1 MLLHTAQAAC
11 SSNAHRHCRGCSE
24 GCSGGRRV
32 STGHLCPR
40 GASPRRPRWGAGTRC
55 PVLQAP
61 AEAQKPPERRPAR
74 HGPQQPGRCPP
85 PASASPPPTSG
96 TMDTSRLRVL
106 LSLPVLLQLAAGGGS
121 PRSGAPPRG
130 CPAHCQCEPDG
141 RMLLRVD
148 CSDLG
153 LSELP
158 SNLSVFT
165 SYLDLSMNNIS
176 HLSPNP
182 LPSLRFLEELRLAG
196 NALTYIPKG
205 AFAGL
210 YSLKVLMLQNN
221 QLRQV
226 PTEALQN
233 LRSLQSLRLDANHIS
248 YVPPSCFS
256 GLHSLRH
263 LWLDDNALT
272 EIPVQAFR
280 SLSALQAMTLALN
293 KIHHIP
299 DYAFGN
305 LSSLVVLHL
314 HNNRIHS
321 LGKKCFD
328 GLHSLETL
336 DLNYNN
342 LDEFPTAIRTLS
354 NLKELGFHSNNI
366 RSIPEK
372 AFVGNPSL
380 ITIHF
385 YDNPIQ
391 FVGRSAFQHLPELRT
406 LTLNGASQITEFP
419 DLTGTANLESL
430 TLTGAQIS
438 SLPQTVCDQ
447 LPNLQVLDLSYNLL
461 EDLPSFSVCQKIQ
474 KIDLRHNEIYEIKV
488 DAFQQLLGLRSLN
501 LAWNKIVTIH
511 PNAFSTLPSLIKL
524 DLSSNLLSSFP
535 VTGLHGLT
543 HLKLTG
549 NHGLQSLIS
558 SENFPELKV
567 IEMPYA
573 YQCCAFG
580 VCENVY
586 KISNQWNKGDNSS
599 MDDLYKKD
607 TGMFQVQDE
616 RDLEDFLFDF
626 EEDLK
631 ALHSVQCSPSP
642 GPFKPC
648 EHLFGSWLI
657 RIGVWTIAVLAL
669 TCNALVTSTVF
680 RSPLYISSVKLL
692 IGMIAVVNMLTGV
705 CSAVLAGVDAFTFGS
720 FARHGAWWENGVG
733 CQVIGF
739 LSIFASE
746 SSVFLLTLAALER
759 GFSVKCSA
767 KFETKTP
774 FSSLKAVILLCTL
787 LALAMATVP
796 LLGGSEYSASPLCLP
811 LPFGEPST
819 TGYMVAL
826 VLLNSLCFLV
836 MTIAYTRL
844 YCNLEKGDLENIWD
858 CSMVKHIA
866 LLLFTNCIL
875 YCPVAFLSFSSLLNL
890 TFISPEVIKFILLV
904 IVPLPAC
911 LNPLL
916 YILFNPHFK
925 EDLGS
930 LGKQSHLWTRSP
942 HPSLMSINSDDVE
955 KQSCDSTQ
963 ALVTFT
969 SASIAYDLP
978 SNSVSLPAYPMTES
992 CHLSSVAFVPC
1003 L

>member
-1 MLLHTAQAAC
+1 
-11 SSNAHRHCRGCSE
+11 
-24 GCSGGRRV
+24 
-32 STGHLCPR
+32 
-40 GASPRRPRWGAGTRC
+40 
-55 PVLQAP
+55 
-61 AEAQKPPERRPAR
+61 
-74 HGPQQPGRCPP
+74 
-85 PASASPPPTSG
+85 
-96 TMDTSRLRVL
+96 MDTSRLRVF

-121 PRSGAPPRG
+121 PRSGALPRG
-130 CPAHCQCEPDG
+130 CPTHCQCEPDG

-176 HLSPNP
+176 HLPPNP

-314 HNNRIHS
+314 HNNRIRS

-354 NLKELGFHSNNI
+354 NLKEL
-366 RSIPEK
+366 
-372 AFVGNPSL
+372 
-380 ITIHF
+380 HF

-501 LAWNKIVTIH
+501 LAWNKIVIVH

-524 DLSSNLLSSFP
+524 DLSSNRLSSFP

-607 TGMFQVQDE
+607 TGMFQVPDE
-616 RDLEDFLFDF
+616 RDLEDFLLDF

-648 EHLFGSWLI
+648 EHLLGSWLI

-680 RSPLYISSVKLL
+680 RSPLYISSVKLF
-692 IGMIAVVNMLTGV
+692 IAMIAVVNMLTGA

-733 CQVIGF
+733 CQIIGF

-811 LPFGEPST
+811 LPFGEPT
-819 TGYMVAL
+819 TTAYMVAL

-844 YCNLEKGDLENIWD
+844 YCNLEKADLDNIWD

-930 LGKQSHLWTRSP
+930 LGKQTHLWRGSP

-963 ALVTFT
+963 ALVTFA

-978 SNSVSLPAYPMTES
+978 SNSVSLPAYPVTES

>member
-1 MLLHTAQAAC
+1 
-11 SSNAHRHCRGCSE
+11 
-24 GCSGGRRV
+24 
-32 STGHLCPR
+32 
-40 GASPRRPRWGAGTRC
+40 
-55 PVLQAP
+55 
-61 AEAQKPPERRPAR
+61 
-74 HGPQQPGRCPP
+74 
-85 PASASPPPTSG
+85 
-96 TMDTSRLRVL
+96 
-106 LSLPVLLQLAAGGGS
+106 
-121 PRSGAPPRG
+121 
-130 CPAHCQCEPDG
+130 
-141 RMLLRVD
+141 
-148 CSDLG
+148 
-153 LSELP
+153 
-158 SNLSVFT
+158 
-165 SYLDLSMNNIS
+165 DLSMNNIS
-176 HLSPNP
+176 QLP
-182 LPSLRFLEELRLAG
+182 LGPLHNLRFLEELRLAG

-233 LRSLQSLRLDANHIS
+233 LRSLQSL
-248 YVPPSCFS
+248 
-256 GLHSLRH
+256 
-263 LWLDDNALT
+263 
-272 EIPVQAFR
+272 
-280 SLSALQAMTLALN
+280 
-293 KIHHIP
+293 
-299 DYAFGN
+299 
-305 LSSLVVLHL
+305 HL

-342 LDEFPTAIRTLS
+342 LDEFPIAIRTLS

-385 YDNPIQ
+385 YENPIQ

-447 LPNLQVLDLSYNLL
+447 LPNLQVLDLSYNLV
-461 EDLPSFSVCQKIQ
+461 EDLPRFSACQKLQ
-474 KIDLRHNEIYEIKV
+474 KIDLRHNEIYEVKV
-488 DAFQQLLGLRSLN
+488 DTFQQLLSLRSLN
-501 LAWNKIVTIH
+501 LAWNKIAIIH
-511 PNAFSTLPSLIKL
+511 PNAFATLPSLVKL
-524 DLSSNLLSSFP
+524 DLSSNVLSSFP

-549 NHGLQSLIS
+549 NHALQSLIS

-580 VCENVY
+580 VCENIY

-599 MDDLYKKD
+599 VDYFHKKD

-616 RDLEDFLFDF
+616 RDLEDFLLDF

-642 GPFKPC
+642 GPFRPC
-648 EHLFGSWLI
+648 DHLFGSWLI

-669 TCNALVTSTVF
+669 SCNAMVTSTVF
-680 RSPLYISSVKLL
+680 RSSLYISSIKLL
-692 IGMIAVVNMLTGV
+692 IGVIALVNMLMGV
-705 CSAVLAGVDAFTFGS
+705 SSTVLAGVDAFTFGS
-720 FARHGAWWENGVG
+720 FAQHGAWWETGVG

-759 GFSVKCSA
+759 GFSVKCPT
-767 KFETKTP
+767 KFEMKTP
-774 FSSLKAVILLCTL
+774 FSTLKAIILLCVL
-787 LALAMATVP
+787 LALTIAVVP

-819 TGYMVAL
+819 TGFMVAL
-826 VLLNSLCFLV
+826 VLLNSLCFLI
-836 MTIAYTRL
+836 MTIAYTKL
-844 YCNLEKGDLENIWD
+844 YCSLEKGDLENMWD

-890 TFISPEVIKFILLV
+890 IFISPDIIKFILLV

-930 LGKQSHLWTRSP
+930 MGKQTHFWMRSK

-978 SNSVSLPAYPMTES
+978 SDSGTPPAYPMTES

>member
-1 MLLHTAQAAC
+1 
-11 SSNAHRHCRGCSE
+11 
-24 GCSGGRRV
+24 
-32 STGHLCPR
+32 
-40 GASPRRPRWGAGTRC
+40 
-55 PVLQAP
+55 
-61 AEAQKPPERRPAR
+61 
-74 HGPQQPGRCPP
+74 
-85 PASASPPPTSG
+85 
-96 TMDTSRLRVL
+96 MDTSSVRVL
-106 LSLPVLLQLAAGGGS
+106 LSLPVLLQLAVGGGS
-121 PRSGAPPRG
+121 PRPGALLRG
-130 CPAHCQCEPDG
+130 CPTHCQCELDG

-176 HLSPNP
+176 QLPPSPLHN
-182 LPSLRFLEELRLAG
+182 LRFLEELRLAG

-210 YSLKVLMLQNN
+210 YSLKVL
-221 QLRQV
+221 
-226 PTEALQN
+226 
-233 LRSLQSLRLDANHIS
+233 RLDANHIS
-248 YVPPSCFS
+248 YVSPSCFS

-299 DYAFGN
+299 DHAFGN

-366 RSIPEK
+366 KSIPEK

-391 FVGRSAFQHLPELRT
+391 LVGRSAFQHLPELRT

-419 DLTGTANLESL
+419 DLTGTASLESL

-447 LPNLQVLDLSYNLL
+447 LPNLQMLDLSYNLL
-461 EDLPSFSVCQKIQ
+461 EDLPSFAACQKLQ
-474 KIDLRHNEIYEIKV
+474 KIDLRHNEIYEVKT
-488 DAFQQLLGLRSLN
+488 DTFWQLLSLRSLN
-501 LAWNKIVTIH
+501 LAWNKIAIIH
-511 PNAFSTLPSLIKL
+511 PNAFSTLPSLRKL

-535 VTGLHGLT
+535 VTGLRGLT

-549 NHGLQSLIS
+549 NHALQSLIS

-586 KISNQWNKGDNSS
+586 KISNHWNKGDNSS
-599 MDDLYKKD
+599 TDDLHKKD
-607 TGMFQVQDE
+607 AGMFQVQDE
-616 RDLEDFLFDF
+616 RDLEDFLLDF

-631 ALHSVQCSPSP
+631 VLHSVQCSPSP
-642 GPFKPC
+642 GPFKLC
-648 EHLFGSWLI
+648 EYLFGSWLI

-680 RSPLYISSVKLL
+680 RAPLYISSIKLL
-692 IGMIAVVNMLTGV
+692 IGLIAAVNMLSGV
-705 CSAVLAGVDAFTFGS
+705 PSAVLAGVDAFTFGS
-720 FARHGAWWENGVG
+720 FARHGAWWEQGVG
-733 CQVIGF
+733 CQVVGF

-767 KFETKTP
+767 KFEMKTRFP
-774 FSSLKAVILLCTL
+774 SLKAIIVLCAV
-787 LALAMATVP
+787 LALTIATVP

-836 MTIAYTRL
+836 MTIAYTKL
-844 YCNLEKGDLENIWD
+844 YCSLEKGDLESMWD
-858 CSMVKHIA
+858 CSMVKHVA

-904 IVPLPAC
+904 IGPLPAC

-925 EDLGS
+925 EDLGN
-930 LGKQSHLWTRSP
+930 LGKRAHFWTRSK
-942 HPSLMSINSDDVE
+942 HPSLVSINSEDIE

-978 SNSVSLPAYPMTES
+978 PNSGSQSAYPMTET

>member
-1 MLLHTAQAAC
+1 
-11 SSNAHRHCRGCSE
+11 
-24 GCSGGRRV
+24 
-32 STGHLCPR
+32 
-40 GASPRRPRWGAGTRC
+40 
-55 PVLQAP
+55 
-61 AEAQKPPERRPAR
+61 
-74 HGPQQPGRCPP
+74 
-85 PASASPPPTSG
+85 
-96 TMDTSRLRVL
+96 MDTSCVHML
-106 LSLPVLLQLAAGGGS
+106 LSLLALLQLVAAGSS
-121 PRSGAPPRG
+121 PGPDAIPRG
-130 CPAHCQCEPDG
+130 CPSHCHCELDG

-176 HLSPNP
+176 Q
-182 LPSLRFLEELRLAG
+182 LPASLLHRLCFLEELRLAG
-196 NALTYIPKG
+196 NALTHIPKG
-205 AFAGL
+205 AFTGL
-210 YSLKVLMLQNN
+210 HSLKVLMLQNN

-226 PTEALQN
+226 PEEALQN
-233 LRSLQSLRLDANHIS
+233 LRSLQS
-248 YVPPSCFS
+248 
-256 GLHSLRH
+256 
-263 LWLDDNALT
+263 
-272 EIPVQAFR
+272 
-280 SLSALQAMTLALN
+280 
-293 KIHHIP
+293 
-299 DYAFGN
+299 
-305 LSSLVVLHL
+305 LHL

-342 LDEFPTAIRTLS
+342 LDEFPTAIKTLS

-366 RSIPEK
+366 RSIPER

-391 FVGRSAFQHLPELRT
+391 FVGVSAFQHLPELRT
-406 LTLNGASQITEFP
+406 LTLNGASHITEFP
-419 DLTGTANLESL
+419 HLTGTATLESL
-430 TLTGAQIS
+430 TLTGAKIS
-438 SLPQTVCDQ
+438 SLPQAVCDQ

-461 EDLPSFSVCQKIQ
+461 EDLPSLSGCQKLQ
-474 KIDLRHNEIYEIKV
+474 KIDLRHNEIYEIKGST
-488 DAFQQLLGLRSLN
+488 FQQLFNLRSLN
-501 LAWNKIVTIH
+501 LAWNKIAIIH

-549 NHGLQSLIS
+549 NRALQSLIPS
-558 SENFPELKV
+558 ANFPELKI
-567 IEMPYA
+567 IEMPSA

-580 VCENVY
+580 GCENVY
-586 KISNQWNKGDNSS
+586 KISNQWNKDDGNSV
-599 MDDLYKKD
+599 DDLHKKD
-607 TGMFQVQDE
+607 AGLFQVQDE
-616 RDLEDFLFDF
+616 RDLEDFLLDF

-657 RIGVWTIAVLAL
+657 RIGVWTTAVLAL
-669 TCNALVTSTVF
+669 SCNALVALTVF
-680 RSPLYISSVKLL
+680 RTPLYISSIKLL
-692 IGMIAVVNMLTGV
+692 IGVIAVVDILMGV
-705 CSAVLAGVDAFTFGS
+705 SSAVLAAVDAFTFGR
-720 FARHGAWWENGVG
+720 FAQHGAWWEDGIG
-733 CQVIGF
+733 CQIVGF

-746 SSVFLLTLAALER
+746 SSIFLLTLAALER
-759 GFSVKCSA
+759 GFSVKCSS
-767 KFETKTP
+767 KFEVKAP
-774 FSSLKAVILLCTL
+774 LFSLRAIVLLCVL
-787 LALAMATVP
+787 LALTIATIP
-796 LLGGSEYSASPLCLP
+796 LLGGSKYNASPLCLP

-826 VLLNSLCFLV
+826 VLLNSLCFLI
-836 MTIAYTRL
+836 MTIAYTKL
-844 YCNLEKGDLENIWD
+844 YCSLEKGELENLWD

-866 LLLFTNCIL
+866 LLLFANCIL

-890 TFISPEVIKFILLV
+890 TFISPDVIKFILLV
-904 IVPLPAC
+904 IVPLPSC

-916 YILFNPHFK
+916 YIVFNPHFK
-925 EDLGS
+925 EDMGS
-930 LGKQSHLWTRSP
+930 LGKHTRFWMRSK
-942 HPSLMSINSDDVE
+942 HASLLSINSDDVE
-955 KQSCDSTQ
+955 KRSCESTQ
-963 ALVTFT
+963 ALVSFT
-969 SASIAYDLP
+969 HASIAYDLP
-978 SNSVSLPAYPMTES
+978 STSGASPAYPMTES

>member
-1 MLLHTAQAAC
+1 
-11 SSNAHRHCRGCSE
+11 
-24 GCSGGRRV
+24 
-32 STGHLCPR
+32 
-40 GASPRRPRWGAGTRC
+40 
-55 PVLQAP
+55 
-61 AEAQKPPERRPAR
+61 
-74 HGPQQPGRCPP
+74 
-85 PASASPPPTSG
+85 
-96 TMDTSRLRVL
+96 MDTSRVGVL

-121 PRSGAPPRG
+121 PRPGALLRG

-176 HLSPNP
+176 QLPPSP
-182 LPSLRFLEELRLAG
+182 LHSLRFLEELRLSG

-221 QLRQV
+221 HLRQV
-226 PTEALQN
+226 PAGALQN

-354 NLKELGFHSNNI
+354 NLKEL
-366 RSIPEK
+366 
-372 AFVGNPSL
+372 
-380 ITIHF
+380 HF

-391 FVGRSAFQHLPELRT
+391 LVGRSAFQHLPELRT

-419 DLTGTANLESL
+419 DLTGTASLESL

-438 SLPQTVCDQ
+438 SLPQTACDQ

-461 EDLPSFSVCQKIQ
+461 EDLPSFSVCQKLQ
-474 KIDLRHNEIYEIKV
+474 KIDLRHNEIFEIRV
-488 DAFQQLLGLRSLN
+488 DTFQQLLSLRALN
-501 LAWNKIVTIH
+501 LAWNKIAVIH
-511 PNAFSTLPSLIKL
+511 PNAFSTLPSLRKL

-549 NHGLQSLIS
+549 NHALQSLIS

-580 VCENVY
+580 ACENVY
-586 KISNQWNKGDNSS
+586 KISNQWNKDDNSS
-599 MDDLYKKD
+599 TDDLHKKD
-607 TGMFQVQDE
+607 AGMFQIQDE
-616 RDLEDFLFDF
+616 RDLEDFLLDF

-631 ALHSVQCSPSP
+631 ALHSAQCSPSP
-642 GPFKPC
+642 GPFKLC
-648 EHLFGSWLI
+648 EYLFGSWLI

-680 RSPLYISSVKLL
+680 RAPLYISSIKLL
-692 IGMIAVVNMLTGV
+692 IGLIAAVNMLMGV
-705 CSAVLAGVDAFTFGS
+705 SSAVLAGVDAFTFGS
-720 FARHGAWWENGVG
+720 FAQHGAWWEQGVG
-733 CQVIGF
+733 CQVVGF

-759 GFSVKCSA
+759 GFSVKYSA
-767 KFETKTP
+767 KFERKTP
-774 FSSLKAVILLCTL
+774 FSSLKVIILLCAV
-787 LALAMATVP
+787 LALTIATVP
-796 LLGGSEYSASPLCLP
+796 LLGGSEFSASPLCLP

-826 VLLNSLCFLV
+826 VLLNSFCFLV
-836 MTIAYTRL
+836 MTIAYTKL

-930 LGKQSHLWTRSP
+930 LGKQTHFWTRSRN
-942 HPSLMSINSDDVE
+942 PSLMSINSDDVE

-978 SNSVSLPAYPMTES
+978 SNSVSPPAYPVTES

-1003 L
+1003 V

>member
-1 MLLHTAQAAC
+1 
-11 SSNAHRHCRGCSE
+11 
-24 GCSGGRRV
+24 
-32 STGHLCPR
+32 
-40 GASPRRPRWGAGTRC
+40 
-55 PVLQAP
+55 
-61 AEAQKPPERRPAR
+61 
-74 HGPQQPGRCPP
+74 
-85 PASASPPPTSG
+85 
-96 TMDTSRLRVL
+96 MDTSRVGVL
-106 LSLPVLLQLAAGGGS
+106 LSLPVLLQLAAVGGS
-121 PRSGAPPRG
+121 PRPGALLRG

-153 LSELP
+153 LSEMP

-176 HLSPNP
+176 QLPPNP
-182 LPSLRFLEELRLAG
+182 LYSLRFLEELRLAG
-196 NALTYIPKG
+196 NALTYIPNG

-221 QLRQV
+221 HLRQV

-354 NLKELGFHSNNI
+354 NLKEL
-366 RSIPEK
+366 
-372 AFVGNPSL
+372 
-380 ITIHF
+380 HF

-391 FVGRSAFQHLPELRT
+391 LVGRSAFQHLPELRT
-406 LTLNGASQITEFP
+406 LTLNGASQITVFP
-419 DLTGTANLESL
+419 DLTGTASLESL

-438 SLPQTVCDQ
+438 SLPQTACDQ

-461 EDLPSFSVCQKIQ
+461 EDLPSFSVCQKLQ

-488 DAFQQLLGLRSLN
+488 DTFQQLLSLRTLN
-501 LAWNKIVTIH
+501 LAWNKIAIIH
-511 PNAFSTLPSLIKL
+511 PNAFSTLPSLRKL
-524 DLSSNLLSSFP
+524 DLSSNRLSSFP

-549 NHGLQSLIS
+549 NHALQSLIS

-586 KISNQWNKGDNSS
+586 KISNQWNKEDNSS
-599 MDDLYKKD
+599 TDDLHKKD
-607 TGMFQVQDE
+607 AGMFQVQDE
-616 RDLEDFLFDF
+616 RDLEDFLLDF

-631 ALHSVQCSPSP
+631 VLHSVQCSPSP
-642 GPFKPC
+642 GPFKLC
-648 EHLFGSWLI
+648 EYLFGSWLI
-657 RIGVWTIAVLAL
+657 RIGVWTIAILAL

-680 RSPLYISSVKLL
+680 RAPLYLSSIKLL
-692 IGMIAVVNMLTGV
+692 IGLIAAVNMLMGV
-705 CSAVLAGVDAFTFGS
+705 SSAVLAGVDAFTFGS
-720 FARHGAWWENGVG
+720 FAQHGAWWEQGVG
-733 CQVIGF
+733 CQVVGF

-759 GFSVKCSA
+759 GFSVRCSA
-767 KFETKTP
+767 KFERKTP
-774 FSSLKAVILLCTL
+774 FSCLKAVILLCAV
-787 LALAMATVP
+787 LALTIATVP
-796 LLGGSEYSASPLCLP
+796 LLGGSEFSASPLCLP
-811 LPFGEPST
+811 LPFGDPNT

-836 MTIAYTRL
+836 MTIAYTKL
-844 YCNLEKGDLENIWD
+844 YCNLEKGDLENMWD

-930 LGKQSHLWTRSP
+930 LGKQPHFWTRSRN
-942 HPSLMSINSDDVE
+942 PSLMSVNSDDVE

-978 SNSVSLPAYPMTES
+978 SNSVSPPAYPVTES

>member
-1 MLLHTAQAAC
+1 
-11 SSNAHRHCRGCSE
+11 
-24 GCSGGRRV
+24 
-32 STGHLCPR
+32 
-40 GASPRRPRWGAGTRC
+40 
-55 PVLQAP
+55 
-61 AEAQKPPERRPAR
+61 
-74 HGPQQPGRCPP
+74 
-85 PASASPPPTSG
+85 
-96 TMDTSRLRVL
+96 MDTSPVGVL
-106 LSLPVLLQLAAGGGS
+106 LSLPVLLQLAAVGGS
-121 PRSGAPPRG
+121 PKPGALLRG

-176 HLSPNP
+176 QLPPNP
-182 LPSLRFLEELRLAG
+182 LYSLRFLEELRLAG

-221 QLRQV
+221 HLRQV

-366 RSIPEK
+366 KSIPEK

-391 FVGRSAFQHLPELRT
+391 LVGRSAFQHLPELRT

-419 DLTGTANLESL
+419 DLTGTASLESL

-438 SLPQTVCDQ
+438 SLPQTACDQ
-447 LPNLQVLDLSYNLL
+447 LPDLQVLCVSGR
-461 EDLPSFSVCQKIQ
+461 Q
-474 KIDLRHNEIYEIKV
+474 DLRHNEIYEIKG
-488 DAFQQLLGLRSLN
+488 DTFQQLLSLRALN
-501 LAWNKIVTIH
+501 LAWNKIAIIH
-511 PNAFSTLPSLIKL
+511 PNAFSTLPSLRKL
-524 DLSSNLLSSFP
+524 DLSSNRLSSFP

-549 NHGLQSLIS
+549 NHALQSLIS

-586 KISNQWNKGDNSS
+586 KISNQWNKEDNSS
-599 MDDLYKKD
+599 TDELHKKD
-607 TGMFQVQDE
+607 AGMFQVQDE
-616 RDLEDFLFDF
+616 RDLEDFLLDF

-631 ALHSVQCSPSP
+631 ALHSAQCSPAP
-642 GPFKPC
+642 GPFKLC
-648 EHLFGSWLI
+648 EYLFGSWLI

-669 TCNALVTSTVF
+669 TCNALVTLTVF
-680 RSPLYISSVKLL
+680 RAPLYISSIKLL
-692 IGMIAVVNMLTGV
+692 IGLIAAVNTLMGV
-705 CSAVLAGVDAFTFGS
+705 SSAVLAGVDAFTFGS
-720 FARHGAWWENGVG
+720 FAQHGAWWEQGVG
-733 CQVIGF
+733 CQVVGF

-759 GFSVKCSA
+759 GFSAKCSA
-767 KFETKTP
+767 RFERRTP
-774 FSSLKAVILLCTL
+774 LSSLKAIILLCAV
-787 LALAMATVP
+787 LALTIATVP
-796 LLGGSEYSASPLCLP
+796 LLGGREFSASPLCLP

-836 MTIAYTRL
+836 MTIAYTKL
-844 YCNLEKGDLENIWD
+844 CCSLEKGDLENMWD

-866 LLLFTNCIL
+866 LLLFTNCTL

-890 TFISPEVIKFILLV
+890 TFISPEVITFILLV

-930 LGKQSHLWTRSP
+930 LGKQTHFWTRSRN
-942 HPSLMSINSDDVE
+942 PSLMSINSDDVE

-978 SNSVSLPAYPMTES
+978 SSAVPPPAYPVTES

>member
-1 MLLHTAQAAC
+1 
-11 SSNAHRHCRGCSE
+11 
-24 GCSGGRRV
+24 
-32 STGHLCPR
+32 
-40 GASPRRPRWGAGTRC
+40 
-55 PVLQAP
+55 
-61 AEAQKPPERRPAR
+61 
-74 HGPQQPGRCPP
+74 
-85 PASASPPPTSG
+85 
-96 TMDTSRLRVL
+96 MDTSRLRAL

-121 PRSGAPPRG
+121 PRYGALPRG
-130 CPAHCQCEPDG
+130 CPTHCHCEPDG

-176 HLSPNP
+176 HLPPNP

-210 YSLKVLMLQNN
+210 HSLKVLMLQNN

-233 LRSLQSLRLDANHIS
+233 LGSLQSLRLDANHIS
-248 YVPPSCFS
+248 YVPPGCFT

-272 EIPVQAFR
+272 EIPFQAFR

-406 LTLNGASQITEFP
+406 LALNGASQITEFP

-438 SLPQTVCDQ
+438 SLPQTSCDQ

-461 EDLPSFSVCQKIQ
+461 EDLPSFSLCQKLQ

-488 DAFQQLLGLRSLN
+488 DTFQRLPSLRSLN
-501 LAWNKIVTIH
+501 LAWNKIVIIH

-549 NHGLQSLIS
+549 NHALQSLIS

-580 VCENVY
+580 ECENVY
-586 KISNQWNKGDNSS
+586 KVSNQWNKVDNKS
-599 MDDLYKKD
+599 MDDFPKKD

-648 EHLFGSWLI
+648 EHLLGSWLI
-657 RIGVWTIAVLAL
+657 RIGVWTVAVLAL
-669 TCNALVTSTVF
+669 TCNALVSSAVF
-680 RSPLYISSVKLL
+680 RTPLCVSAAKLL
-692 IGMIAVVNMLTGV
+692 VGTIAAANL
-705 CSAVLAGVDAFTFGS
+705 LAGASSAALAAVDAATFGR
-720 FARHGAWWENGVG
+720 FARHGARWENGVG
-733 CQVIGF
+733 CRAIGF

-759 GFSVKCSA
+759 GFSVKCAA

-774 FSSLKAVILLCTL
+774 FSSLKTAILLCAL
-787 LALAMATVP
+787 LALATATAP
-796 LLGGSEYSASPLCLP
+796 LLGGSEYGASPLCLP

-836 MTIAYTRL
+836 MTVAYTRL
-844 YCNLEKGDLENIWD
+844 YCSLEKGDLENVWD
-858 CSMVKHIA
+858 CPMVKHFA

-930 LGKQSHLWTRSP
+930 VGKQTYFWTRSK

-978 SNSVSLPAYPMTES
+978 SNAMSLPAYPMTES

-1003 L
+1003 H

>member
-1 MLLHTAQAAC
+1 
-11 SSNAHRHCRGCSE
+11 
-24 GCSGGRRV
+24 
-32 STGHLCPR
+32 
-40 GASPRRPRWGAGTRC
+40 
-55 PVLQAP
+55 
-61 AEAQKPPERRPAR
+61 
-74 HGPQQPGRCPP
+74 
-85 PASASPPPTSG
+85 
-96 TMDTSRLRVL
+96 MDTSRVRSML
-106 LSLPVLLQLAAGGGS
+106 LSLPALLQLVAAGS
-121 PRSGAPPRG
+121 QPRPDTMPRG
-130 CPAHCQCEPDG
+130 CPSHCQCDLDG
-141 RMLLRVD
+141 RMLLKVD

-176 HLSPNP
+176 Q
-182 LPSLRFLEELRLAG
+182 LPPSLLHSLRFLEELRLAG
-196 NALTYIPKG
+196 NALTHIPKG

-210 YSLKVLMLQNN
+210 HSLKVLMLQNN

-226 PTEALQN
+226 PSEALQN

-272 EIPVQAFR
+272 EVPVQAFR

-299 DYAFGN
+299 DLAFGN

-342 LDEFPTAIRTLS
+342 LDEFPTAIKTLS

-391 FVGRSAFQHLPELRT
+391 FVGISAFQHLPELRT

-419 DLTGTANLESL
+419 DLTGTGNLESL
-430 TLTGAQIS
+430 TLTGAKIS

-461 EDLPSFSVCQKIQ
+461 EDLPSLSGCQKLQ
-474 KIDLRHNEIYEIKV
+474 KIDLRYNEIYEVKGGT
-488 DAFQQLLGLRSLN
+488 FEQLFNLRSLN
-501 LAWNKIVTIH
+501 LAWNKIAIIH

-524 DLSSNLLSSFP
+524 DLSSNLLTSFP

-549 NHGLQSLIS
+549 NRALRSLIPS
-558 SENFPELKV
+558 ANFPELKI

-580 VCENVY
+580 ACENVH
-586 KISNQWNKGDNSS
+586 KVSNQWSKTGNSS
-599 MDDLYKKD
+599 VDDLPKKD
-607 TGMFQVQDE
+607 AGLLQVPDE
-616 RDLEDFLFDF
+616 RDLEDFLLDF

-631 ALHSVQCSPSP
+631 ALHSLQCSPSP

-648 EHLFGSWLI
+648 DHLFGSWLI

-669 TCNALVTSTVF
+669 SCNALVTSAVF
-680 RSPLYISSVKLL
+680 RTTLYISSIKLL
-692 IGMIAVVNMLTGV
+692 IGVIAVVNMLMGV
-705 CSAVLAGVDAFTFGS
+705 SSAVLAVVDTFTFGS
-720 FARHGAWWENGVG
+720 FAQHGAWWEDGIG
-733 CQVIGF
+733 CQIVGF

-759 GFSVKCSA
+759 SFSVKCSS
-767 KFETKTP
+767 KFEMKTP
-774 FSSLKAVILLCTL
+774 LSSLKVIILLCVL
-787 LALAMATVP
+787 LALTIATVP
-796 LLGGSEYSASPLCLP
+796 LLGSSKYNASPLCLP

-826 VLLNSLCFLV
+826 VLLNSLCFLI
-836 MTIAYTRL
+836 MTIAYTKL
-844 YCNLEKGDLENIWD
+844 YCNLEKGDLENLWD

-866 LLLFTNCIL
+866 LLLFTDCVL

-916 YILFNPHFK
+916 YIVFNPHFK

-930 LGKQSHLWTRSP
+930 LGKQTHFWTRSK
-942 HPSLMSINSDDVE
+942 HPSLLSINSDDVE
-955 KQSCDSTQ
+955 KRSCDSTQ
-963 ALVTFT
+963 ALVAFT
-969 SASIAYDLP
+969 HASIAYDLP
-978 SNSVSLPAYPMTES
+978 SDSGSSPAYPVTES

>member
-1 MLLHTAQAAC
+1 
-11 SSNAHRHCRGCSE
+11 
-24 GCSGGRRV
+24 
-32 STGHLCPR
+32 
-40 GASPRRPRWGAGTRC
+40 
-55 PVLQAP
+55 
-61 AEAQKPPERRPAR
+61 
-74 HGPQQPGRCPP
+74 
-85 PASASPPPTSG
+85 
-96 TMDTSRLRVL
+96 MDTSCVRML
-106 LSLPVLLQLAAGGGS
+106 LSLLALLQLVAAGS
-121 PRSGAPPRG
+121 PPGPDAIPRD
-130 CPAHCQCEPDG
+130 CPSHCHCELDG

-176 HLSPNP
+176 Q
-182 LPSLRFLEELRLAG
+182 LPASLLHRLRFLEELRLAG
-196 NALTYIPKG
+196 NALTHIPKG
-205 AFAGL
+205 AFTGL
-210 YSLKVLMLQNN
+210 HNLKVLMLQNN

-226 PTEALQN
+226 PEEALQN

-272 EIPVQAFR
+272 DVPVQAFR

-293 KIHHIP
+293 KIHHIA

-342 LDEFPTAIRTLS
+342 LDEFPTGIKTLS

-366 RSIPEK
+366 RSIPER

-391 FVGRSAFQHLPELRT
+391 FVGVSAFQHLPELRT
-406 LTLNGASQITEFP
+406 LTLNGASQITQFP
-419 DLTGTANLESL
+419 DLTGTATLESL
-430 TLTGAQIS
+430 TLTGAKIS
-438 SLPQTVCDQ
+438 SLPHSVCDQ

-461 EDLPSFSVCQKIQ
+461 EDLPSLSGCQKLQ
-474 KIDLRHNEIYEIKV
+474 KIDLRHNEIYEIKGGT
-488 DAFQQLLGLRSLN
+488 FQQLFNLRS
-501 LAWNKIVTIH
+501 
-511 PNAFSTLPSLIKL
+511 L

-549 NHGLQSLIS
+549 NRALQSLIPS
-558 SENFPELKV
+558 ANFPELKI
-567 IEMPYA
+567 IEMPSA

-580 VCENVY
+580 GCENVY
-586 KISNQWNKGDNSS
+586 KISNQWNKDDGNGA
-599 MDDLYKKD
+599 DDLHKKD
-607 TGMFQVQDE
+607 AGLFQVQDE
-616 RDLEDFLFDF
+616 RDLEDFLLDF

-657 RIGVWTIAVLAL
+657 RIGVWTTALLAL
-669 TCNALVTSTVF
+669 SCNALVALTVF
-680 RSPLYISSVKLL
+680 RTPLYISSIKLL
-692 IGMIAVVNMLTGV
+692 IGVIAVVDILMGV
-705 CSAVLAGVDAFTFGS
+705 SSATLAAVDTFTFGR
-720 FARHGAWWENGVG
+720 FAQHGAWWEDGIG
-733 CQVIGF
+733 CQIIGF

-746 SSVFLLTLAALER
+746 SSIFLLTLAALER
-759 GFSVKCSA
+759 GFSVKRSS
-767 KFETKTP
+767 KFEVKTP
-774 FSSLKAVILLCTL
+774 LFSLRAIVLLCVL
-787 LALAMATVP
+787 LALTIATIP
-796 LLGGSEYSASPLCLP
+796 LLGGSKYNASPLCLP

-826 VLLNSLCFLV
+826 VLLNSLCFLI
-836 MTIAYTRL
+836 MTIAYTKL
-844 YCNLEKGDLENIWD
+844 YCSLEKGELENLWD

-890 TFISPEVIKFILLV
+890 TFISPDVIKFILLV

-916 YILFNPHFK
+916 YIVFNPHFK
-925 EDLGS
+925 EDMGS
-930 LGKQSHLWTRSP
+930 LGKQTRFWTRSK
-942 HPSLMSINSDDVE
+942 HPSLLSINSDDVE
-955 KQSCDSTQ
+955 KRSCDSTQ
-963 ALVTFT
+963 ALVSFT
-969 SASIAYDLP
+969 HASIAYDLP
-978 SNSVSLPAYPMTES
+978 SNSGSSPAYPMTES

>member
-1 MLLHTAQAAC
+1 
-11 SSNAHRHCRGCSE
+11 
-24 GCSGGRRV
+24 
-32 STGHLCPR
+32 
-40 GASPRRPRWGAGTRC
+40 
-55 PVLQAP
+55 
-61 AEAQKPPERRPAR
+61 
-74 HGPQQPGRCPP
+74 
-85 PASASPPPTSG
+85 
-96 TMDTSRLRVL
+96 MDTSRVRVL
-106 LSLPVLLQLAAGGGS
+106 LSLPVLLQLAAAGD
-121 PRSGAPPRG
+121 PQRPGALPRG

-141 RMLLRVD
+141 RMLLKVD

-153 LSELP
+153 LSEIP

-176 HLSPNP
+176 Q
-182 LPSLRFLEELRLAG
+182 LPPSLLHSLRFLEELRLAG
-196 NALTYIPKG
+196 NALTHIPKG
-205 AFAGL
+205 AFTGL

-233 LRSLQSLRLDANHIS
+233 LRSLQS
-248 YVPPSCFS
+248 
-256 GLHSLRH
+256 
-263 LWLDDNALT
+263 
-272 EIPVQAFR
+272 
-280 SLSALQAMTLALN
+280 
-293 KIHHIP
+293 
-299 DYAFGN
+299 
-305 LSSLVVLHL
+305 LHL

-372 AFVGNPSL
+372 AFIGNPSL
-380 ITIHF
+380 IAIHF
-385 YDNPIQ
+385 YENPIQ
-391 FVGRSAFQHLPELRT
+391 FVGISAFQHLPELRT

-430 TLTGAQIS
+430 TLTGAKIS

-447 LPNLQVLDLSYNLL
+447 LPNLRVLDLSYNLL
-461 EDLPSFSVCQKIQ
+461 EDLPSFSGCQKLQ

-488 DAFQQLLGLRSLN
+488 GTFQQLLSLRSLN
-501 LAWNKIVTIH
+501 LAWNKIAIIH

-535 VTGLHGLT
+535 ITGLHGLT

-549 NHGLQSLIS
+549 NHALQSLIS

-573 YQCCAFG
+573 YQCCTFG
-580 VCENVY
+580 GCENVY
-586 KISNQWNKGDNSS
+586 KISNQWNKDNSS
-599 MDDLYKKD
+599 VDDLNKKD
-607 TGMFQVQDE
+607 AGIFQVQDE
-616 RDLEDFLFDF
+616 RDLEDFLLDF

-631 ALHSVQCSPSP
+631 AFHSVQCSPSP

-648 EHLFGSWLI
+648 EHLFGSWLL

-669 TCNALVTSTVF
+669 SCNALVISTVF
-680 RSPLYISSVKLL
+680 RSPLYISSIKLL
-692 IGMIAVVNMLTGV
+692 IGVIAVVNMLTGV
-705 CSAVLAGVDAFTFGS
+705 SSAVLAAVDTFTFGS
-720 FARHGAWWENGVG
+720 FAQHGAWWENGIG
-733 CQVIGF
+733 CQIIGF

-746 SSVFLLTLAALER
+746 SSVFMLTLAALER
-759 GFSVKCSA
+759 GISVKCSS
-767 KFETKTP
+767 KFEMKTP
-774 FSSLKAVILLCTL
+774 FSSLKVIVLLCVL
-787 LALAMATVP
+787 LALTIATVP
-796 LLGGSEYSASPLCLP
+796 LLGGSEYNASPLCLP

-819 TGYMVAL
+819 PGYMVAL
-826 VLLNSLCFLV
+826 VLLNSLCFLI
-836 MTIAYTRL
+836 MTVAYTKL

-925 EDLGS
+925 EDLDS
-930 LGKQSHLWTRSP
+930 LGKQTHFWTRSK
-942 HPSLMSINSDDVE
+942 HPSLLSINSDDVE

-963 ALVTFT
+963 ALVAFT
-969 SASIAYDLP
+969 HASIAYDLP
-978 SNSVSLPAYPMTES
+978 SNSGSSPAYPMTES
-992 CHLSSVAFVPC
+992 CHLSSVDFVPC

>member
-1 MLLHTAQAAC
+1 
-11 SSNAHRHCRGCSE
+11 
-24 GCSGGRRV
+24 
-32 STGHLCPR
+32 
-40 GASPRRPRWGAGTRC
+40 
-55 PVLQAP
+55 
-61 AEAQKPPERRPAR
+61 
-74 HGPQQPGRCPP
+74 
-85 PASASPPPTSG
+85 
-96 TMDTSRLRVL
+96 MDTSRIGVL
-106 LSLPVLLQLAAGGGS
+106 LSLPVLLLLQLAAGGGS
-121 PRSGAPPRG
+121 PRPGALTRG
-130 CPAHCQCEPDG
+130 CPRHCQCEPDG

-176 HLSPNP
+176 QLLPNP
-182 LPSLRFLEELRLAG
+182 LHGLRFLEELRLAG
-196 NALTYIPKG
+196 NALRYIPKG
-205 AFAGL
+205 AFTGL
-210 YSLKVLMLQNN
+210 CSLKVLMLQNN

-226 PTEALQN
+226 PTDALQN
-233 LRSLQSLRLDANHIS
+233 LRSLQS
-248 YVPPSCFS
+248 
-256 GLHSLRH
+256 
-263 LWLDDNALT
+263 
-272 EIPVQAFR
+272 
-280 SLSALQAMTLALN
+280 
-293 KIHHIP
+293 
-299 DYAFGN
+299 
-305 LSSLVVLHL
+305 LHL

-328 GLHSLETL
+328 GLYNLETL

-447 LPNLQVLDLSYNLL
+447 LLNLQVLDLSYNLL
-461 EDLPSFSVCQKIQ
+461 EDLPSFSACQKLQ

-488 DAFQQLLGLRSLN
+488 DTFQQLLSLRSLN
-501 LAWNKIVTIH
+501 LAWNKIAIIH
-511 PNAFSTLPSLIKL
+511 SNAFSTLPSLIKL

-535 VTGLHGLT
+535 ITGLHGLT

-549 NHGLQSLIS
+549 NHALQSLIS
-558 SENFPELKV
+558 SENFPELKI

-586 KISNQWNKGDNSS
+586 KISNQWNKDDNSS
-599 MDDLYKKD
+599 VDDLHKKD
-607 TGMFQVQDE
+607 AGMFQVQDE
-616 RDLEDFLFDF
+616 RDLEDFLLDF

-669 TCNALVTSTVF
+669 SCNALVTSTVF
-680 RSPLYISSVKLL
+680 RSSLYIPSIKLL
-692 IGMIAVVNMLTGV
+692 IGAIAVVNLLMGV
-705 CSAVLAGVDAFTFGS
+705 SSAVLAGMDAFTFGS
-720 FARHGAWWENGVG
+720 FAQHGAWWENGAG
-733 CQVIGF
+733 CQIIGF

-767 KFETKTP
+767 KFEMKIP
-774 FSSLKAVILLCTL
+774 FSGLKTIILFCTL
-787 LALAMATVP
+787 LALTIAMVP
-796 LLGGSEYSASPLCLP
+796 LLGSSEYSASPFCLP
-811 LPFGEPST
+811 LPFGQPST

-826 VLLNSLCFLV
+826 VLLNSLCFLI
-836 MTIAYTRL
+836 MTIAYTKL

-890 TFISPEVIKFILLV
+890 TFISPEVIKFVLLV

-916 YILFNPHFK
+916 YIFFNPHFK

-930 LGKQSHLWTRSP
+930 LGKQTYFWMRSK

-969 SASIAYDLP
+969 RASIAYDLP
-978 SNSVSLPAYPMTES
+978 SNSGSSSAYPMTES

>member
-1 MLLHTAQAAC
+1 MDI
-11 SSNAHRHCRGCSE
+11 S
-24 GCSGGRRV
+24 RV
-32 STGHLCPR
+32 T
-40 GASPRRPRWGAGTRC
+40 
-55 PVLQAP
+55 
-61 AEAQKPPERRPAR
+61 
-74 HGPQQPGRCPP
+74 
-85 PASASPPPTSG
+85 
-96 TMDTSRLRVL
+96 VL
-106 LSLPVLLQLAAGGGS
+106 LSLPVLLQLVAGGGS
-121 PRSGAPPRG
+121 LRPGAPPRG

-158 SNLSVFT
+158 ANLSVFT

-176 HLSPNP
+176 QLPLNP
-182 LPSLRFLEELRLAG
+182 LHNLRFLEELRLAG
-196 NALTYIPKG
+196 NSLTYIPKG

-354 NLKELGFHSNNI
+354 NLKEL
-366 RSIPEK
+366 
-372 AFVGNPSL
+372 
-380 ITIHF
+380 HF

-391 FVGRSAFQHLPELRT
+391 LVGRSSFQHLPELRT
-406 LTLNGASQITEFP
+406 LTLNGASQMTEFP
-419 DLTGTANLESL
+419 DLTGTASLESL

-438 SLPQTVCDQ
+438 SLPETVCNQ
-447 LPNLQVLDLSYNLL
+447 LPNLQVLDLSYNRL
-461 EDLPSFSVCQKIQ
+461 EDLPSFSVCQKLQ
-474 KIDLRHNEIYEIKV
+474 KIDLRHNEIDEIKV
-488 DAFQQLLGLRSLN
+488 DTFRQLLSLRALN
-501 LAWNKIVTIH
+501 LAWNKIAVIR
-511 PNAFSTLPSLIKL
+511 PRAFSTLSSLIKL
-524 DLSSNLLSSFP
+524 DLSSNRLSSFP
-535 VTGLHGLT
+535 VTELHGLT

-549 NHGLQSLIS
+549 NHALQSLIS

-586 KISNQWNKGDNSS
+586 KISNQWTKGDNSTLE
-599 MDDLYKKD
+599 DLHKKD
-607 TGMFQVQDE
+607 AGLFHVQDE

-631 ALHSVQCSPSP
+631 ALHSVQCSPP
-642 GPFKPC
+642 AGPFKPC

-657 RIGVWTIAVLAL
+657 RIGVWTVAVLAL
-669 TCNALVTSTVF
+669 TCNALVTSAVF
-680 RSPLYISSVKLL
+680 RSPVYISSIKLL
-692 IGMIAVVNMLTGV
+692 IGLIAAVNMLMGV
-705 CSAVLAGVDAFTFGS
+705 SSAVLAGVDAFTFGS
-720 FARHGAWWENGVG
+720 FAQYGAWWEKGVG

-759 GFSVKCSA
+759 GSSVKCSA
-767 KFETKTP
+767 KFETKPP
-774 FSSLKAVILLCTL
+774 FSSLKVIILLCTM
-787 LALAMATVP
+787 LALSIATVP

-811 LPFGEPST
+811 LPFGEPNT

-836 MTIAYTRL
+836 MTVVYTKL
-844 YCNLEKGDLENIWD
+844 YCNLEKRDLENIWD
-858 CSMVKHIA
+858 CSMVKHVA

-890 TFISPEVIKFILLV
+890 TFVSPEVIKFILLV

-930 LGKQSHLWTRSP
+930 LGKQTHLWTRSK

-978 SNSVSLPAYPMTES
+978 SHSMSSPAYPMTES

>member
-1 MLLHTAQAAC
+1 
-11 SSNAHRHCRGCSE
+11 
-24 GCSGGRRV
+24 
-32 STGHLCPR
+32 
-40 GASPRRPRWGAGTRC
+40 
-55 PVLQAP
+55 
-61 AEAQKPPERRPAR
+61 
-74 HGPQQPGRCPP
+74 
-85 PASASPPPTSG
+85 
-96 TMDTSRLRVL
+96 MDTSSVGFL
-106 LSLPVLLQLAAGGGS
+106 LALPVLLQLAAGGGS
-121 PRSGAPPRG
+121 PRPGALLRG

-176 HLSPNP
+176 QLPPNP
-182 LPSLRFLEELRLAG
+182 LHGLRFLEELRLAG

-221 QLRQV
+221 HLRQV

-233 LRSLQSLRLDANHIS
+233 LRSLQS
-248 YVPPSCFS
+248 
-256 GLHSLRH
+256 
-263 LWLDDNALT
+263 
-272 EIPVQAFR
+272 
-280 SLSALQAMTLALN
+280 
-293 KIHHIP
+293 
-299 DYAFGN
+299 
-305 LSSLVVLHL
+305 LHL

-366 RSIPEK
+366 KSIPEK

-391 FVGRSAFQHLPELRT
+391 VVGRSAFQHLPELRI

-419 DLTGTANLESL
+419 DLTGTASLESL

-461 EDLPSFSVCQKIQ
+461 EDLPSFSVCQKLQ
-474 KIDLRHNEIYEIKV
+474 KIDLRHNEMCEIR
-488 DAFQQLLGLRSLN
+488 ANTFQQLFSLRSLN
-501 LAWNKIVTIH
+501 LAWNKIAIIH
-511 PNAFSTLPSLIKL
+511 PNAFSTLPSLRKL
-524 DLSSNLLSSFP
+524 DLSSNRLSSFP

-549 NHGLQSLIS
+549 NHALQSLIS

-599 MDDLYKKD
+599 ADDLHKKD
-607 TGMFQVQDE
+607 AGMFQVQDE
-616 RDLEDFLFDF
+616 RDLEDFLLDF

-642 GPFKPC
+642 GPFKLC
-648 EHLFGSWLI
+648 EYLFGSWLI

-680 RSPLYISSVKLL
+680 RAPRYISSVKLL
-692 IGMIAVVNMLTGV
+692 IGLIAVVNMLTGV
-705 CSAVLAGVDAFTFGS
+705 SSAVLAGVDAFTFGS
-720 FARHGAWWENGVG
+720 FAQHGAWWEQGVG
-733 CQVIGF
+733 CQVVGF
-739 LSIFASE
+739 SSIFASE

-759 GFSVKCSA
+759 GFAVKCSA

-774 FSSLKAVILLCTL
+774 FSSLKAIVALCAL
-787 LALAMATVP
+787 LAATIAAVP

-811 LPFGEPST
+811 LPLGEPSA

-836 MTIAYTRL
+836 MTIAYTKL

-930 LGKQSHLWTRSP
+930 LGKQTHFWTRST
-942 HPSLMSINSDDVE
+942 HTSLMSINSDDVE

-969 SASIAYDLP
+969 SASRAYDLP
-978 SNSVSLPAYPMTES
+978 SNSGSPPAYPMTES

>member
-1 MLLHTAQAAC
+1 M
-11 SSNAHRHCRGCSE
+11 RE
-24 GCSGGRRV
+24 GKEDV
-32 STGHLCPR
+32 S
-40 GASPRRPRWGAGTRC
+40 
-55 PVLQAP
+55 
-61 AEAQKPPERRPAR
+61 
-74 HGPQQPGRCPP
+74 
-85 PASASPPPTSG
+85 
-96 TMDTSRLRVL
+96 
-106 LSLPVLLQLAAGGGS
+106 
-121 PRSGAPPRG
+121 
-130 CPAHCQCEPDG
+130 
-141 RMLLRVD
+141 
-148 CSDLG
+148 
-153 LSELP
+153 
-158 SNLSVFT
+158 
-165 SYLDLSMNNIS
+165 
-176 HLSPNP
+176 
-182 LPSLRFLEELRLAG
+182 LAG
-196 NALTYIPKG
+196 LGSK
-205 AFAGL
+205 
-210 YSLKVLMLQNN
+210 
-221 QLRQV
+221 R
-226 PTEALQN
+226 
-233 LRSLQSLRLDANHIS
+233 RLDANHIS
-248 YVPPSCFS
+248 YVPPSCFR

-272 EIPVQAFR
+272 EIPAQAFR

-293 KIHHIP
+293 NIHHIP

-342 LDEFPTAIRTLS
+342 LDEFPVAIRTLS

-372 AFVGNPSL
+372 SFVGNPSL

-447 LPNLQVLDLSYNLL
+447 LPNLQVLDLSYNLV
-461 EDLPSFSVCQKIQ
+461 EDLPSFSACQQLQ
-474 KIDLRHNEIYEIKV
+474 KIDLRHNDIYEVKV
-488 DAFQQLLGLRSLN
+488 DTFQQLLSLRSLN
-501 LAWNKIVTIH
+501 LAWNKIASIH

-535 VTGLHGLT
+535 ITGLHGLT

-549 NHGLQSLIS
+549 NHALQSLIS

-580 VCENVY
+580 ICENIY
-586 KISNQWNKGDNSS
+586 KIPSQWNKGNNSS
-599 MDDLYKKD
+599 VDYFHRKD
-607 TGMFQVQDE
+607 AGMFQIQDE
-616 RDLEDFLFDF
+616 RDLEDFLLDF

-657 RIGVWTIAVLAL
+657 RIGVWTVAVLAL
-669 TCNALVTSTVF
+669 SCNALVTSIVF
-680 RSPLYISSVKLL
+680 RSSLYISSIKLL
-692 IGMIAVVNMLTGV
+692 IGVIAVVNMLMGV
-705 CSAVLAGVDAFTFGS
+705 SSTVLAGVDAFTFGS
-720 FARHGAWWENGVG
+720 FAQHGAWWENGTG

-759 GFSVKCSA
+759 GFSVKCSI
-767 KFETKTP
+767 KFEMKTP
-774 FSSLKAVILLCTL
+774 FSTLKAIILLCIL
-787 LALAMATVP
+787 LALTIAMVP
-796 LLGGSEYSASPLCLP
+796 LLGGSEYGASPLCLP

-819 TGYMVAL
+819 TGYTVAL
-826 VLLNSLCFLV
+826 VLLNSLCFLI
-836 MTIAYTRL
+836 MTIAYTKL

-890 TFISPEVIKFILLV
+890 TFISPDVIKFILLV

-930 LGKQSHLWTRSP
+930 IGKQSPFWMRSK
-942 HPSLMSINSDDVE
+942 HPSLISINSDDVE

-969 SASIAYDLP
+969 SASIVYDLP
-978 SNSVSLPAYPMTES
+978 ANSGTPPAHPMTES

>member
-1 MLLHTAQAAC
+1 
-11 SSNAHRHCRGCSE
+11 
-24 GCSGGRRV
+24 
-32 STGHLCPR
+32 
-40 GASPRRPRWGAGTRC
+40 
-55 PVLQAP
+55 
-61 AEAQKPPERRPAR
+61 
-74 HGPQQPGRCPP
+74 
-85 PASASPPPTSG
+85 
-96 TMDTSRLRVL
+96 MDTSSVGVL
-106 LSLPVLLQLAAGGGS
+106 LSLPILLQLAAGGSS
-121 PRSGAPPRG
+121 PRPGALLRG

-176 HLSPNP
+176 ELPPSP
-182 LPSLRFLEELRLAG
+182 LHTLRFLEELRLAG

-221 QLRQV
+221 HLRQV

-233 LRSLQSLRLDANHIS
+233 LRSLQS
-248 YVPPSCFS
+248 
-256 GLHSLRH
+256 
-263 LWLDDNALT
+263 
-272 EIPVQAFR
+272 
-280 SLSALQAMTLALN
+280 
-293 KIHHIP
+293 
-299 DYAFGN
+299 
-305 LSSLVVLHL
+305 LHL

-366 RSIPEK
+366 KSIPEK

-391 FVGRSAFQHLPELRT
+391 LVGRSAFQHLPELRT

-419 DLTGTANLESL
+419 DLTGTASLESL

-461 EDLPSFSVCQKIQ
+461 EDLPSFSVCQKLQ

-488 DAFQQLLGLRSLN
+488 DTFQQLLSLRSLN
-501 LAWNKIVTIH
+501 LAWNKIAVIH
-511 PNAFSTLPSLIKL
+511 PNAFSTLPSLRKL
-524 DLSSNLLSSFP
+524 DLSSNRLSSFP

-549 NHGLQSLIS
+549 NHALQSLIS
-558 SENFPELKV
+558 SENFPELKI

-586 KISNQWNKGDNSS
+586 KISNQWNKGDNSTT
-599 MDDLYKKD
+599 DDLHKKD
-607 TGMFQVQDE
+607 AGMFQVQDD
-616 RDLEDFLFDF
+616 RDLEDLLLDF

-642 GPFKPC
+642 GPFKLC
-648 EHLFGSWLI
+648 EYLFGSWLI

-680 RSPLYISSVKLL
+680 RAPLYISSIKLL
-692 IGMIAVVNMLTGV
+692 IGLIAAVNMLMGV
-705 CSAVLAGVDAFTFGS
+705 SSAALAGVDAFTFGS
-720 FARHGAWWENGVG
+720 FAQHGAWWEQGVG
-733 CQVIGF
+733 CQVVGF

-759 GFSVKCSA
+759 GFSVKCPA

-774 FSSLKAVILLCTL
+774 FSSLRAIILLCAA
-787 LALAMATVP
+787 LALTIATVP
-796 LLGGSEYSASPLCLP
+796 LLGGSGYSASPLCLP

-836 MTIAYTRL
+836 MTIAYTKL
-844 YCNLEKGDLENIWD
+844 YCNLEKGELENVWD

-930 LGKQSHLWTRSP
+930 LGKQAHIWTRSK
-942 HPSLMSINSDDVE
+942 HPSLMSINSDDIE

-978 SNSVSLPAYPMTES
+978 SNSGSPPAYPMTES

>member
-1 MLLHTAQAAC
+1 
-11 SSNAHRHCRGCSE
+11 
-24 GCSGGRRV
+24 
-32 STGHLCPR
+32 
-40 GASPRRPRWGAGTRC
+40 
-55 PVLQAP
+55 
-61 AEAQKPPERRPAR
+61 
-74 HGPQQPGRCPP
+74 
-85 PASASPPPTSG
+85 
-96 TMDTSRLRVL
+96 MDTSRLRVL

-447 LPNLQVLDLSYNLL
+447 LPNLQVL
-461 EDLPSFSVCQKIQ
+461 
-474 KIDLRHNEIYEIKV
+474 DLRHNEIYEIKV

>member
-1 MLLHTAQAAC
+1 
-11 SSNAHRHCRGCSE
+11 
-24 GCSGGRRV
+24 
-32 STGHLCPR
+32 
-40 GASPRRPRWGAGTRC
+40 
-55 PVLQAP
+55 
-61 AEAQKPPERRPAR
+61 
-74 HGPQQPGRCPP
+74 
-85 PASASPPPTSG
+85 
-96 TMDTSRLRVL
+96 
-106 LSLPVLLQLAAGGGS
+106 
-121 PRSGAPPRG
+121 
-130 CPAHCQCEPDG
+130 
-141 RMLLRVD
+141 
-148 CSDLG
+148 
-153 LSELP
+153 
-158 SNLSVFT
+158 
-165 SYLDLSMNNIS
+165 MNNIS
-176 HLSPNP
+176 QLPPSP
-182 LPSLRFLEELRLAG
+182 LHSLRFLEE
-196 NALTYIPKG
+196 
-205 AFAGL
+205 
-210 YSLKVLMLQNN
+210 
-221 QLRQV
+221 
-226 PTEALQN
+226 
-233 LRSLQSLRLDANHIS
+233 LRLDANHIS

-305 LSSLVVLHL
+305 LSSLVVL
-314 HNNRIHS
+314 
-321 LGKKCFD
+321 
-328 GLHSLETL
+328 
-336 DLNYNN
+336 
-342 LDEFPTAIRTLS
+342 
-354 NLKELGFHSNNI
+354 GFHSNNI
-366 RSIPEK
+366 KSIPEK

-391 FVGRSAFQHLPELRT
+391 LVGRSAFQHLPELRT

-419 DLTGTANLESL
+419 DLSGTGSLESL
-430 TLTGAQIS
+430 
-438 SLPQTVCDQ
+438 
-447 LPNLQVLDLSYNLL
+447 
-461 EDLPSFSVCQKIQ
+461 
-474 KIDLRHNEIYEIKV
+474 DLRHNEIYEIKV
-488 DAFQQLLGLRSLN
+488 DTFQQLLSLRS
-501 LAWNKIVTIH
+501 
-511 PNAFSTLPSLIKL
+511 L
-524 DLSSNLLSSFP
+524 DLSSNRLSSFP

-549 NHGLQSLIS
+549 NHALQSLIS

-599 MDDLYKKD
+599 TDDLHKKD
-607 TGMFQVQDE
+607 AGMFQVQDE
-616 RDLEDFLFDF
+616 RDLEDLLLDF

-642 GPFKPC
+642 GPFKLC
-648 EHLFGSWLI
+648 EYLFGSWLI

-680 RSPLYISSVKLL
+680 RAPLYISSIKLL
-692 IGMIAVVNMLTGV
+692 IGLIAAVNMLMGV
-705 CSAVLAGVDAFTFGS
+705 ASAVLAGVDAK
-720 FARHGAWWENGVG
+720 A
-733 CQVIGF
+733 
-739 LSIFASE
+739 
-746 SSVFLLTLAALER
+746 
-759 GFSVKCSA
+759 
-767 KFETKTP
+767 
-774 FSSLKAVILLCTL
+774 FSSLKAIILLCAV
-787 LALAMATVP
+787 LALTIATVP

-836 MTIAYTRL
+836 MTIAYTKL

-890 TFISPEVIKFILLV
+890 TFIGPEVIKFILLV
-904 IVPLPAC
+904 IGPLPAC

-930 LGKQSHLWTRSP
+930 LGKQAHFWARSK
-942 HPSLMSINSDDVE
+942 HSSLMSINSDDVE

-978 SNSVSLPAYPMTES
+978 SNAGSPSTYPKTES